1 MVSVTGLSL
10 LSLMVLFASYIN
22 HFGLFTFI
30 RGLTGFC
37 AALIPA
43 AMFPYVA
50 TTAPQNK
57 VGLYVG
63 SIVASATL
71 GVILGRVSMG
81 ILTSVAG
88 WRFSFRIFT
97 IVMILFLFVTFLSL
111 VKNQNKK
118 PNNTFPLFAM
128 YKNSIRIMLNF
139 KAILLLL
146 AGFALFFGFLGMIT
160 FLTYRLTEP
169 PFSFSAGE
177 IGWISFA
184 GLTAIIAPFSGNIS
198 QKTGILKITFPGLL
212 VCLLSL
218 QFMGWF
224 ESVFLILLGLLFLFL
239 GVYSCQPL
247 IFLLIGENVPRE
259 SIGSASSLYI
269 LFCIGGGS
277 LSSIMLG
284 SVWNRFGWPG
294 ITVACTFSIL
304 ISLLLM
310 IATRIKTDNGKMCR
324 F

>member
-1 MVSVTGLSL
+1 MTQPIFLEISESFKIDITQARFSFSVVSLFYAASFFFIGPAVDKYSLPTVSVTGVSL

-30 RGLTGFC
+30 MGLIGFC

-50 TTAPQNK
+50 TSAPQNK

-128 YKNSIRIMLNF
+128 YKNSIRIMLDP

-146 AGFALFFGFLGMIT
+146 VGFALFFGFLGMIT

-184 GLTAIIAPFSGNIS
+184 GLTAIIAPFAGIIS
-198 QKTGILKITFPGLL
+198 QKTGIL
-212 VCLLSL
+212 
-218 QFMGWF
+218 
-224 ESVFLILLGLLFLFL
+224 
-239 GVYSCQPL
+239 
-247 IFLLIGENVPRE
+247 
-259 SIGSASSLYI
+259 
-269 LFCIGGGS
+269 
-277 LSSIMLG
+277 
-284 SVWNRFGWPG
+284 
-294 ITVACTFSIL
+294 
-304 ISLLLM
+304 
-310 IATRIKTDNGKMCR
+310 
-324 F
+324 